1 MAVDRRGPS
10 ITQANI
16 PFGMWRAHLPK
27 FSPGWFVAVHV
38 TVPFIAVLRKAVV
51 MPKWAIILTVAA
63 AVAGQMV
70 GTKVEQYRLACLAL
84 DAPRQAQVIFAR
96 AYHSCP

>member
-1 MAVDRRGPS
+1 MAAVWDE
-10 ITQANI
+10 QANI

-38 TVPFIAVLRKAVV
+38 TVPFIAMLRKAVV

-63 AVAGQMV
+63 AVAGQMI
-70 GTKVEQYRLACLAL
+70 GTRVERYRLALI
-84 DAPRQAQVIFAR
+84 AQEEHVSSNKVIGMTKKM
-96 AYHSCP
+96 HS